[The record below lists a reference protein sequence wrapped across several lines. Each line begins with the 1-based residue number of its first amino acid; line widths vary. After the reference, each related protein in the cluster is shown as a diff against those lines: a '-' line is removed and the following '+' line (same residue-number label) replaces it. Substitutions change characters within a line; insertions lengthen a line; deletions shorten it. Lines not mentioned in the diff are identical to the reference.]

1 MSIAYHLPPPE
12 PWMQRALCPE
22 IGADL
27 FFIEDRDDGRA
38 GSYPKAAHQACQL
51 CPVQH
56 ECAEHAIENDEPA
69 GLWGGLTPQRRRQI
83 RRERGMG

>member
-1 MSIAYHLPPPE
+1 MTLPYLPPPE
-12 PWMQRALCPE
+12 PWM
-22 IGADL
+22 
-27 FFIEDRDDGRA
+27 
-38 GSYPKAAHQACQL
+38 AHAL